1 MKDVERR
8 MNILEQNAKSTI
20 QNLKKIIRDEE
31 DRLYGDVVSYL
42 RSRTF
47 TETVFAIEESESA
60 IQTKDW
66 KKVVQDANVIIGY
79 RITEEINKW
88 EKADRRT
95 HGIKTLIMDKL
106 EKDCLVCEK
115 QLKEIES
122 KKKIFI
128 SFIFLAK
135 RKKKVTCNRKSKSQ
149 YFETDYKYIEVCY
162 RINELFSLTI
172 SINQLTMVLNII

>member
-31 DRLYGDVVSYL
+31 DRLYGDIVSYL
-42 RSRTF
+42 RSRKF

-66 KKVVQDANVIIGY
+66 KKVAQDANVIIGY

-88 EKADRRT
+88 EKADRRA

-106 EKDCLVCEK
+106 KKDCLVCEK
-115 QLKEIES
+115 QQKEIES
-122 KKKIFI
+122 KKNIFI
-128 SFIFLAK
+128 TFIFLAK
-135 RKKKVTCNRKSKSQ
+135 PNFCRPLKNVTCNRKSKSQ

-162 RINELFSLTI
+162 RKNELFSFNN
-172 SINQLTMVLNII
+172 IN

>member
-31 DRLYGDVVSYL
+31 DRLYGDIVSYL
-42 RSRTF
+42 RSRKF

-66 KKVVQDANVIIGY
+66 KKVAQDANVIIGY

-88 EKADRRT
+88 EKADRRA

-106 EKDCLVCEK
+106 KKDCLVCEK
-115 QLKEIES
+115 QQKEIES

-128 SFIFLAK
+128 TFIFLAK
-135 RKKKVTCNRKSKSQ
+135 PNFCVEK
-149 YFETDYKYIEVCY
+149 
-162 RINELFSLTI
+162 
-172 SINQLTMVLNII
+172 M

>member
-31 DRLYGDVVSYL
+31 DRLYGDIVSYL
-42 RSRTF
+42 RSRKF

-88 EKADRRT
+88 EKADRRA
-95 HGIKTLIMDKL
+95 HGIKTLIMDQLK
-106 EKDCLVCEK
+106 KDCQVCEK

-122 KKKIFI
+122 K
-128 SFIFLAK
+128 
-135 RKKKVTCNRKSKSQ
+135 
-149 YFETDYKYIEVCY
+149 
-162 RINELFSLTI
+162 
-172 SINQLTMVLNII
+172 

>member
-31 DRLYGDVVSYL
+31 DRLYGDIVSYL
-42 RSRTF
+42 RSRKF

-135 RKKKVTCNRKSKSQ
+135 KKKR
-149 YFETDYKYIEVCY
+149 
-162 RINELFSLTI
+162 
-172 SINQLTMVLNII
+172 

>member
-1 MKDVERR
+1 MKNVERR
-8 MNILEQNAKSTI
+8 MNILEQNAKSAI

-122 KKKIFI
+122 KTKIFI

-135 RKKKVTCNRKSKSQ
+135 KKKKGNLQQKIQ
-149 YFETDYKYIEVCY
+149 
-162 RINELFSLTI
+162 I
-172 SINQLTMVLNII
+172 SVF

>member
-135 RKKKVTCNRKSKSQ
+135 KKKKVTCNRKSKSQ

>member
-8 MNILEQNAKSTI
+8 MNILEQNATSTI

-88 EKADRRT
+88 EKADRRA

-106 EKDCLVCEK
+106 KKDCLVCEK
-115 QLKEIES
+115 QLKEIEG

-135 RKKKVTCNRKSKSQ
+135 PNFCRPLKKCNLQQKIQ
-149 YFETDYKYIEVCY
+149 
-162 RINELFSLTI
+162 I
-172 SINQLTMVLNII
+172 SVF